1 MFSSLIVHFLSCFDC
16 VCFVSI
22 ICYFKMVVVICVVS
36 LVTTQAMLDV
46 RVAVRGST
54 LILIFWLSEIT
65 ILQYLL
71 VLSAKKQFQQAKVT
85 QKNLL
90 FFIILC
96 AK

>member
-1 MFSSLIVHFLSCFDC
+1 MFVLFQL
-16 VCFVSI
+16 FVI
-22 ICYFKMVVVICVVS
+22 FKMVVVICVVS

-54 LILIFWLSEIT
+54 LILIFWVSEIT

-71 VLSAKKQFQQAKVT
+71 VSSAKKQFQQAKVT

-90 FFIILC
+90 FFIISC